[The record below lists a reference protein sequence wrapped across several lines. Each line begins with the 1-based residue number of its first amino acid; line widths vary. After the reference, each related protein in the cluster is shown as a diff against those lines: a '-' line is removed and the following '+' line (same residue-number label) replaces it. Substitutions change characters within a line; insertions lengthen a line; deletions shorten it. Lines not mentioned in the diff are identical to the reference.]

1 MKETQLPLIGSPVN
15 TPKKSLV
22 RQRSHSFD
30 HSDLFR
36 RTSGGANSSGSRS
49 NDHDTRI
56 TDTDTDSLD
65 DGALLHSQ
73 SGSRLEIGDS
83 CNYHLLPQ
91 LAANAKMSFVRVYVT
106 VKTFSPRN
114 RTAVVAVYFQPTTLL
129 YELIVIDVV
138 EQSEYCRIYVYQSE
152 IFKQLHKRK
161 IAKLAQVKDSDK
173 PRLYSPVQVSRRPDR
188 RRRTTDNEYVSKQ
201 LATWQESNAVDT
213 GSDDINLDAIDL
225 RNKAELSS
233 NKDLLT
239 KALVKL
245 LALSQESSSSI
256 EPRFRLINDVTSLAF
271 TTYSSVP
278 EELKGIRK
286 TNPDIPSLISQ
297 AKGILDVKD
306 ATASLKA
313 SVNSAGTYTKHAH
326 SDLVGLN
333 NYGQNSSMTYLY
345 SGNGTKNPNIF
356 KWRGTLQHAI
366 SRVMQRNRIAKN
378 ARKKWG
384 EVVDN
389 AVDLKNTKLN
399 EISEGKHGP
408 DGEYRRHQV
417 DKPSSSRSTVKLR
430 ARRRGIVARG
440 LEGSDECPLTVEEM
454 NLYREEMA
462 ERRRLTKAK
471 SEKLLKL

>member
-1 MKETQLPLIGSPVN
+1 MKMKETQLPLIGSPVN
-15 TPKKSLV
+15 VPKRSLV

-36 RTSGGANSSGSRS
+36 RTSGGENSSGSRS
-49 NDHDTRI
+49 NDTCI
-56 TDTDTDSLD
+56 TGADTDTDSLD

-106 VKTFSPRN
+106 VKTFAPRN

-161 IAKLAQVKDSDK
+161 MTKLAQVKDSDK

-233 NKDLLT
+233 NNDLLT
-239 KALVKL
+239 KALIKFLVL
-245 LALSQESSSSI
+245 GQESA
-256 EPRFRLINDVTSLAF
+256 PRFRLINDLTSLAF

-278 EELKGIRK
+278 EELKGISK

-326 SDLVGLN
+326 TNLVGLN

-345 SGNGTKNPNIF
+345 SGEGTKNPNVL

-366 SRVMQRNRIAKN
+366 SRVMQRNRIAKS

-399 EISEGKHGP
+399 EIAEGKHGP

-454 NLYREEMA
+454 SQYREEMA
-462 ERRRLTKAK
+462 ARRRLTKAK
-471 SEKLLKL
+471 TEKLLKL